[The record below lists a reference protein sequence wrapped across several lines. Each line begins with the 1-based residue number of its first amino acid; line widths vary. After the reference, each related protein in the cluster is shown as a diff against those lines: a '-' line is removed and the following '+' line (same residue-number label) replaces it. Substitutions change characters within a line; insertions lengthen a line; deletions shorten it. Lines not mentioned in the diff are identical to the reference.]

1 MTALDMNL
9 PSTHRPRRDR
19 ADREPHAGMPPLDTS
34 GPALSHF
41 EFWPGYL
48 FYAPVGLLWAFL
60 AAKYR
65 SATLATIAN
74 PLFPHGGL
82 MGESKADVL
91 DTIAGD
97 ARSFVAPFVTHIKTG
112 HDDSELDFQRAKKI
126 MMQNGLSYPIV
137 AKPDLG
143 MRGIGVRPVRN
154 DSDLRGYLDAFPHG
168 NKLLLQ
174 KMIPFDGEAGV
185 FYVRLPGEDKG
196 QVLSLT
202 LKYFPHV
209 TGDGKSTLEE
219 LIHADPRAG
228 RIPHIYLE
236 RHKDSLQMVL
246 PTGQPFRLAFAGSH
260 SRGTIFKNGND
271 FITHE
276 MTNAFDRIA
285 KEIPEFYFGRF
296 DVRFEDIEDLQ
307 NGHGFSILEVNGAG
321 GEATHI
327 WDSKTRL
334 IDAYRSLFRQHS
346 LLFKIGDRNRARG
359 FRPTKAWDLMRAI
372 LKESSLTKA
381 YPSTQ

>member
-1 MTALDMNL
+1 MTALEIDIKSAPHM
-9 PSTHRPRRDR
+9 HRLQS
-19 ADREPHAGMPPLDTS
+19 ENTPHAGMPPLDTS
-34 GPALSHF
+34 GPAISHF

-48 FYAPVGLLWAFL
+48 FYAPVALLWTFL
-60 AAKYR
+60 AARYR
-65 SATLATIAN
+65 SATLATVAN

-91 DTIAGD
+91 DTITGGAK
-97 ARSFVAPFVTHIKTG
+97 SFVAPFVTHSKTG
-112 HDDSELDFQRAKKI
+112 HDDIELDFQRAKKT
-126 MMQNGLSYPIV
+126 MTQAGLSYPVV

-154 DSDLRGYLDAFPHG
+154 DGDLRNYLADFPNS

-174 KMIPFDGEAGV
+174 KMIPFEGEAGV
-185 FYVRLPGEDKG
+185 FYVRLPGEERG
-196 QVLSLT
+196 EILSLT
-202 LKYFPHV
+202 LKYFPRV

-236 RHKDSLQMVL
+236 RHREKLQTVL
-246 PTGQPFRLAFAGSH
+246 PEGQSFRLAFAGSH

-271 FITHE
+271 YITQE
-276 MTNAFDRIA
+276 MTDAFDRIA

-307 NGHGFSILEVNGAG
+307 QGHGFSILEVNGAG

-346 LLFKIGDRNRARG
+346 LLFKIGARNRARG
-359 FRPTKAWDLMRAI
+359 FRPTKAWDLARAI